1 MVKRAPMFTAQAA
14 YHPPNNIH
22 DDDDL
27 LPNEEVTTQPIQT
40 TTLPSN
46 LVKPKIHMANTAY
59 DVGFGAASSN
69 NIGQNLAPSST
80 QMKGYY

>member
-27 LPNEEVTTQPIQT
+27 LPNEEVTTQPI
-40 TTLPSN
+40 
-46 LVKPKIHMANTAY
+46 
-59 DVGFGAASSN
+59 
-69 NIGQNLAPSST
+69 
-80 QMKGYY
+80 